1 MQGLVSA
8 ALQGTLLSSKQG
20 VEISQKCR
28 TDLCSLQKN
37 MLEPFSDIFVFFRCL
52 QNLSCLVNNQPG
64 IRPLPQSLCI
74 PGHYFCSTWK
84 TSIKSFHMCN
94 CSGSC
99 RKQLKI
105 FNSLSHFQVNS
116 ALPLLFFFSLDKQ
129 HPQKNQIFMLS
140 TYCIS
145 SKISQGMSLSCF

>member
-1 MQGLVSA
+1 MQGLVCA

-28 TDLCSLQKN
+28 IELCIFQKN
-37 MLEPFSDIFVFFRCL
+37 MLEPFSDTFVFFQCL
-52 QNLSCLVNNQPG
+52 WDLGCLVNNQLDTL
-64 IRPLPQSLCI
+64 PLPQSLCI

-84 TSIKSFHMCN
+84 TSIKRLYMRN

-105 FNSLSHFQVNS
+105 FNSLSHFQLNS

-129 HPQKNQIFMLS
+129 NPQKNQIFMLS
-140 TYCIS
+140 I
-145 SKISQGMSLSCF
+145 ILHFQ